1 MGNQWQKD
9 KKKEYYYKKAK
20 ESNYYSRA
28 SYKLLQLN
36 NKYRIIKEGNSVVDL
51 GSSPGGWS
59 QVALEKVGSEGLVI
73 GVDLN
78 TIRPI
83 NEENFFFIKGDFTTE
98 EIQEKI
104 INTLNEEVD
113 VLISDASPSLSGIKN
128 IDQLRS
134 IDLVKNVI
142 KISELLLRNNGNILI
157 KFFQGEDFNP
167 ILRELKKKFRVVK
180 TTKPNSSR
188 KKSSEMY
195 LICLGFKP
203 P

>member
-36 NKYRIIKEGNSVVDL
+36 NKYKIIKEGNSVVDL

-78 TIRPI
+78 KNRPI
-83 NEENFFFIKGDFTTE
+83 NEENFFFIRGDFTTE

-128 IDQLRS
+128 IDYLRS
-134 IDLVKNVI
+134 MDLVENII
-142 KISELLLRNNGNILI
+142 KISELFLRNNGNILI
-157 KFFQGEDFNP
+157 KFFQGEDFNH
-167 ILRELKKKFRVVK
+167 ILKELKQKFRVVK

-195 LICLGFKP
+195 LICLGFKSP
-203 P
+203 